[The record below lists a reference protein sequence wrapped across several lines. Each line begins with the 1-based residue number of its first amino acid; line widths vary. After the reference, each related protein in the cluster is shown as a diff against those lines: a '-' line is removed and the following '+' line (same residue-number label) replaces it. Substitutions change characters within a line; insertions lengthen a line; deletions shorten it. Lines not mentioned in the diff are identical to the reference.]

1 VTFSFVSSVA
11 GAALLAANTEV
22 LVVTLSS
29 IFIAMCG
36 VCVNM
41 LSSIVVDVIPTQ
53 FR

>member
-1 VTFSFVSSVA
+1 MSSVA

-22 LVVTLSS
+22 LMVSLAS
-29 IFIAMCG
+29 IYIATCG

-41 LSSIVVDVIPTQ
+41 LSSIVIDIIPTQ